1 MNNGDDINN
10 LLRTLGHDAGIYQDL
25 AKYNASRA
33 ASRRAAMVRPVE
45 PAAPV
50 PQAPAAVPAVSPA
63 TPPVLRVVQTSPP
76 AGSSSLSSILNRLVS
91 PQEPVPGDWRG
102 AGAPTSAQHAPGQP
116 SAQPARLDRLFG
128 RLATRSAGSPD
139 R

>member
-76 AGSSSLSSILNRLVS
+76 AGSSSLSSILNRLAS
-91 PQEPVPGDWRG
+91 PHD
-102 AGAPTSAQHAPGQP
+102 AAAAQASGHGQP
-116 SAQPARLDRLFG
+116 PARTPMPA
-128 RLATRSAGSPD
+128 ATPRTTRCRRRMRSN
-139 R
+139 